1 MKSIALFLLISFVLF
16 SCVES
21 AFVFDRRLLN
31 TTRRLGRD
39 FTGSIRY
46 GKFTYKGV
54 CPTGSGSSLTGIT
67 IKTAATGSTCF
78 TDASTASAPTIG
90 YICKPSGGSGTIHFG
105 YPGTDGFVIGG
116 INFDGTGSLV
126 ADTSGGYTWG
136 SVGKP
141 TYSNEASTSC
151 SASCTADYCST
162 SCTTSCSAATTA
174 SSASCTETTGS
185 GGTFYFVPTGA
196 DPQNCGTTG
205 SCCTSFT
212 FCEPESMFTNFE
224 FPQTQSAF
232 GATGEYGIAFSSNV
246 DGKITA
252 VTYEA
257 SLTVIPRTVH
267 IWSGGVSQITG
278 TGTPNSGD
286 TSITVSLSQPYQ
298 ITAGQ
303 DYIVSINF
311 GGSDSGDANSS
322 PPSTYS
328 NGLHLT
334 AQGSGLYT
342 LTGGALPVMN
352 ANYFGK
358 LDIVFYPCT

>member
-205 SCCTSFT
+205 SCCASFT
-212 FCEPESMFTNFE
+212 FCTPEGFFTSATS
-224 FPQTQSAF
+224 FPSTIANN
-232 GATGEYGIAFSSNV
+232 ANLEYGIKFSPSV
-246 DGKITA
+246 DGRITA
-252 VTYEA
+252 ISFTAQQFVNTA
-257 SLTVIPRTVH
+257 RTVH
-267 IWSGGVSQITG
+267 VWNNLG
-278 TGTPNSGD
+278 TGLGSGTVSSISTGSGTMTVELPSAVPVSASGIYYISVNSASGD
-286 TSITVSLSQPYQ
+286 TYKYFTYSSP
-298 ITAGQ
+298 
-303 DYIVSINF
+303 IVSGNLQIQGGYFKNTPGSFPTQFINRIAPL
-311 GGSDSGDANSS
+311 D
-322 PPSTYS
+322 
-328 NGLHLT
+328 LT
-334 AQGSGLYT
+334 
-342 LTGGALPVMN
+342 
-352 ANYFGK
+352 
-358 LDIVFYPCT
+358 FYPCT